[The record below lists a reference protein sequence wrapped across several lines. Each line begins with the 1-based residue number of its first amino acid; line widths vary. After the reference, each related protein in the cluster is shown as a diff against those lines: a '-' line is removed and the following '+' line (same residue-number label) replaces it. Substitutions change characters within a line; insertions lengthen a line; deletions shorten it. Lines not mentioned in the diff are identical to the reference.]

1 VVTSAASAGVRLEHD
16 WFPRAVPAN
25 VIVGA
30 RSWIASA
37 YSFLHYRSRM
47 PVGLQIGRDTGLYVE
62 TQLDLGPQGHVLVGD
77 LCTLVGPVFST
88 NGRVVIGDYVLISKD
103 VVIADRPWA
112 APPVDDAAGAQT
124 SADIEIDDDVWI
136 GTRAVILAG
145 ARIGR
150 GAIIGA
156 AAIVQGEVPP
166 FAIFAGN
173 PGKVVGWNEPASEP
187 SGRSRLTPV
196 RP

>member
-1 VVTSAASAGVRLEHD
+1 MTSVAATGFRLEHD

-62 TQLDLGPQGHVLVGD
+62 THLDLGPEGHVMVGD
-77 LCTLVGPVFST
+77 FCTLVGPVFST
-88 NGRVVIGDYVLISKD
+88 NGRVVIGDFVLISKG
-103 VVIADRPWA
+103 VVIADSPWA
-112 APPVDDAAGAQT
+112 APPADDAEGAEPP
-124 SADIEIDDDVWI
+124 ADIVIGEDVWV

-145 ARIGR
+145 TRIGR

-156 AAIVQGEVPP
+156 AAVVRGDVPP
-166 FAIFAGN
+166 FAIFVGN
-173 PGKVVGWNEPASEP
+173 PGKVVAWNDPPSEP
-187 SGRSRLTPV
+187 SARSHVMPA

>member
-1 VVTSAASAGVRLEHD
+1 
-16 WFPRAVPAN
+16 
-25 VIVGA
+25 
-30 RSWIASA
+30 
-37 YSFLHYRSRM
+37 
-47 PVGLQIGRDTGLYVE
+47 LYVE
-62 TQLDLGPQGHVLVGD
+62 TQLDLGPKGHVMVGD
-77 LCTLVGPVFST
+77 FCTLVGPVFST

-112 APPVDDAAGAQT
+112 APPAADAVGAEPP
-124 SADIEIDDDVWI
+124 ADILIGDDVWV

-156 AAIVQGEVPP
+156 AAVVQGDVPP

-173 PGKVVGWNEPASEP
+173 PGKVVGWNDPASEP
-187 SGRSRLTPV
+187 PGRSRVMPA